1 MTEEINITKEVK
13 KWGDSLV
20 IILTE
25 ERKIL
30 ELEEGD
36 ILNLKISKMW
46 NAKYLYGMVFIS

>member
-36 ILNLKISKMW
+36 ILNLKISKIRGG
-46 NAKYLYGMVFIS
+46 K